1 MESNLPSPYEVVETE
16 DFDYIFVTKDG
27 IVYRAYFLDVSYLHP
42 QFHNSYSF
50 SIEPIGDKCS
60 TIHSID
66 RRIGITIASILE
78 KFFKKNENSM
88 LMACDNTDGKEDKRR
103 KLFDRWY
110 DTYSNNSLVRL
121 DAALENDVYRL
132 HVSMYIGKNNPRREQ
147 LISAFNELIKTDL
160 YELCI

>member
-1 MESNLPSPYEVVETE
+1 
-16 DFDYIFVTKDG
+16 
-27 IVYRAYFLDVSYLHP
+27 
-42 QFHNSYSF
+42 
-50 SIEPIGDKCS
+50 
-60 TIHSID
+60 
-66 RRIGITIASILE
+66 
-78 KFFKKNENSM
+78 
-88 LMACDNTDGKEDKRR
+88 MACDNTDGKEDKRR

-110 DTYSNNSLVRL
+110 DTYSNNSLIRL